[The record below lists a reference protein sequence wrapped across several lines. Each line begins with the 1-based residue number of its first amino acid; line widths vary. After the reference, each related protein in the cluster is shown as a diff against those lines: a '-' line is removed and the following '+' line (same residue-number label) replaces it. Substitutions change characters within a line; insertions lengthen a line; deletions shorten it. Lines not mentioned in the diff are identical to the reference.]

1 MSSYNRINGP
11 YTQESREL
19 LTTVLRDEWGYEG
32 LVVSDWIGKRNTVA
46 QVHAGNDLMMPGEP
60 AQAREIVEAV
70 RSGRLAEADVDRCVT
85 RVLEYILRDA
95 PFPETSRVGDS
106 RLGST
111 CCRIA
116 SGGSGRHGFAPQRR
130 RCFTTCRRM

>member
-70 RSGRLAEADVDRCVT
+70 RSG
-85 RVLEYILRDA
+85 
-95 PFPETSRVGDS
+95 DS
-106 RLGST
+106 
-111 CCRIA
+111 
-116 SGGSGRHGFAPQRR
+116 P
-130 RCFTTCRRM
+130 RRMLTGV